1 MFIKSLYLKNFRNI
15 EDKTFEFRAPFTVI
29 IGKNGSGK
37 STVLYGLRV
46 AAGTYFT
53 GLKEVKGRQIE
64 EQDIRV
70 TEGGQ
75 MGSLL
80 LERPVVV
87 SAQGI
92 VEEGQAAIEWQR
104 QIKENSKTTT
114 SAYAELGAIKDI
126 AEAKYHA
133 YKDSNNT
140 EPLNLP
146 VIAYFGTDRLHGSS
160 RKRVRAKGDRI
171 GRYILEE
178 GYHNWA
184 NMRSST
190 YQYKEWLATYPM
202 LLANKNERKESREVF
217 LETIQ
222 QACPFITKID
232 INYDQLWLKVSFD
245 TDPETGLPSEESI
258 WMPIDRHSDGVATF
272 VEMVAELAF
281 RCIVLNNELGAQAVQ
296 NSRGIVMIDELD
308 IHLHP
313 NWQKSI
319 VQNLQNAFPKLQF
332 VATTHS
338 PFIVQSLKEEEL
350 INLEEENGAALGL
363 TDDPQNYSLEEIAEG
378 EMGVDGKRS
387 EEFQNMMRLAEQY
400 MLLVQQGK
408 NATSDAETAAVK
420 QQLDDLEAQYSSDT
434 AFVATL
440 RMERLSEKL

>member
-1 MFIKSLYLKNFRNI
+1 MFIKSLDLKNFRNI
-15 EDKTFEFRAPFTVI
+15 EDKTFEFKAPFTVI

-37 STVLYGLRV
+37 STVLHGLRI

-53 GLKEVKGRQIE
+53 GLKDVKGRQIE

-70 TEGGQ
+70 SEGAQ
-75 MGSLL
+75 LGSFM
-80 LERPVVV
+80 LERPVIV
-87 SAQGI
+87 AAKGI
-92 VEEGQAAIEWQR
+92 IEEDKGLIEWQR

-114 SAYAELGAIKDI
+114 SSYEELGTIKDL
-126 AEAKYHA
+126 ASAKYNL
-133 YKDSNNT
+133 YKGANSPQ
-140 EPLNLP
+140 PLNLP

-160 RKRVRAKGDRI
+160 RKRTRTKGDRI

-202 LLANKNERKESREVF
+202 LLANNNEREESRTVF

-232 INYDQLWLKVSFD
+232 INYDQLWLKVSF
-245 TDPETGLPSEESI
+245 EVEEATGQPLRESI

-281 RCIVLNNELGAQAVQ
+281 RCIVLNSELGAQAVQ
-296 NSRGIVMIDELD
+296 SSRGIIMIDELD

-313 NWQKSI
+313 SWQKHI
-319 VQNLQNAFPKLQF
+319 VDDLQSAFPKIQF
-332 VATTHS
+332 VVTTHS
-338 PFIVQSLKEEEL
+338 PFIVQSLKDEEL
-350 INLEEENGAALGL
+350 INLEENEDTEIGL
-363 TDDPQNYSLEEIAEG
+363 TDDPQNYSLEEVVEG

-387 EEFQNMMRLAEQY
+387 EEFQKMMKLAEQY
-400 MLLVQQGK
+400 KLLVRQGK
-408 NATSDAETAAVK
+408 SSTTNEETALVK
-420 QQLDDLEAQYSSDT
+420 KQLDELEEQYSSDT

-440 RMERLSEKL
+440 RMERISEGL

>member
-1 MFIKSLYLKNFRNI
+1 MFIQSLHLKNFRNI
-15 EDKTFEFRAPFTVI
+15 DDQTFEFKAPFTVV

-46 AAGTYFT
+46 AAGAYFT
-53 GLKEVKGRQIE
+53 GLKAVKGRQIE

-70 TEGGQ
+70 TEGAHI
-75 MGSLL
+75 GSVMS
-80 LERPVVV
+80 ERPVIV
-87 SAQGI
+87 AAKGI
-92 VEEGQAAIEWQR
+92 VEDGQTAIEWQR

-114 SAYAELGAIKDI
+114 SSHIEIGAIKDI
-126 AEAKYHA
+126 AESKYNA
-133 YKDSNNT
+133 YRDT
-140 EPLNLP
+140 ENPLPLNLP

-160 RKRVRAKGDRI
+160 RNRTKTKGDRI

-202 LLANKNERKESREVF
+202 LLLNNSEYKESMDVF
-217 LETIQ
+217 LTTIKK
-222 QACPFITKID
+222 ACPFITLLEVS
-232 INYDQLWLKVSFD
+232 YDKLWLKVTFD
-245 TDPETGLPSEESI
+245 KDEQSQKVLKESI

-281 RCIVLNNELGAQAVQ
+281 RCIVLNGELKARSVED
-296 NSRGIVMIDELD
+296 SRGIVLIDELD

-313 NWQKSI
+313 NWQKTI
-319 VQNLQNAFPKLQF
+319 VHDLQKAFPKIQF

-350 INLEEENGAALGL
+350 INLEQMEDNSVGL
-363 TDDPQNYSLEEIAEG
+363 KSDPFNHSIEEIAEK
-378 EMGVDGKRS
+378 MGADGKRS
-387 EEFQNMMRLAEQY
+387 DRFNRMMDLVEEYARLVKENKNSKNDEEAAAVKKELNLLEEEYSDNPAFVAVLKMKRLAER
-400 MLLVQQGK
+400 
-408 NATSDAETAAVK
+408 S
-420 QQLDDLEAQYSSDT
+420 
-434 AFVATL
+434 
-440 RMERLSEKL
+440 

>member
-1 MFIKSLYLKNFRNI
+1 
-15 EDKTFEFRAPFTVI
+15 
-29 IGKNGSGK
+29 
-37 STVLYGLRV
+37 
-46 AAGTYFT
+46 
-53 GLKEVKGRQIE
+53 
-64 EQDIRV
+64 
-70 TEGGQ
+70 
-75 MGSLL
+75 
-80 LERPVVV
+80 
-87 SAQGI
+87 
-92 VEEGQAAIEWQR
+92 
-104 QIKENSKTTT
+104 
-114 SAYAELGAIKDI
+114 
-126 AEAKYHA
+126 
-133 YKDSNNT
+133 
-140 EPLNLP
+140 
-146 VIAYFGTDRLHGSS
+146 
-160 RKRVRAKGDRI
+160 
-171 GRYILEE
+171 
-178 GYHNWA
+178 
-184 NMRSST
+184 
-190 YQYKEWLATYPM
+190 
-202 LLANKNERKESREVF
+202 
-217 LETIQ
+217 
-222 QACPFITKID
+222 
-232 INYDQLWLKVSFD
+232 
-245 TDPETGLPSEESI
+245 
-258 WMPIDRHSDGVATF
+258 
-272 VEMVAELAF
+272 
-281 RCIVLNNELGAQAVQ
+281 LNNELGAQAVQ

-408 NATSDAETAAVK
+408 NATSDEETAAVK